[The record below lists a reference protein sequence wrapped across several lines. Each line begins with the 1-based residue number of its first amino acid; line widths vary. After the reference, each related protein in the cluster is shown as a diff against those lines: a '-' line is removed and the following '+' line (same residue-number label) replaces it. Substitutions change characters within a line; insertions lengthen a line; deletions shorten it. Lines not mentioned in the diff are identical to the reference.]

1 MFFPGARKWKRW
13 LEVGGDTGFFVFK
26 GTVAMPGKMEPLPGT
41 SDIWFP
47 EVSAWADLETV
58 ARETFALYGYGELR
72 TPVFERTD
80 VFVKG
85 IGDQTEVVQ
94 KEMYTFEDRGGRSL
108 TLRPEGTAGVMRAI
122 ANQGVDEG
130 TEKRVFYMGPMFR
143 GERPAAGR
151 KRQFHQI
158 GVETVGRFNPAVDA
172 ECVAMLADFL
182 ERAGIGQTR
191 ILINSRG
198 TSADRERVV
207 ASLTAYFQPLI
218 GGMCGD
224 CQRRLGENVW
234 RILDCKAEE
243 CQTPVAGAPAIVD
256 LLGADSQAFFRQV
269 CQYLDAQGVTY
280 DVAPR
285 LVRGLDY
292 YEHTVFEVVS
302 EAEHLGAQ
310 NAVAGG
316 GRYSIPLAGLKKPMR
331 GVGFAAGMER
341 LLLARGVVEM
351 APADLGAVDVY
362 VAAVGNEALPA
373 GLAFAKDLRRDALRV
388 LAETDGRSLK
398 AQLRTANRVGAK
410 VVVILGG
417 NELANGTALIRNMAD
432 SRQEEVAAARV
443 AETVKAFLR

>member
-1 MFFPGARKWKRW
+1 
-13 LEVGGDTGFFVFK
+13 
-26 GTVAMPGKMEPLPGT
+26 MPGKMDPLPGT
-41 SDIWFP
+41 ADIWFP
-47 EVSAWADLETV
+47 EVSAWATLENV

-122 ANQGVDEG
+122 ANQGVAEG

-172 ECVAMLADFL
+172 ECIAMLADFL
-182 ERAGIGQTR
+182 EQAGINQTR

-198 TSADRERVV
+198 TAEDREHVV
-207 ASLTAYFQPLI
+207 ASLTAYFRPLI
-218 GGMCGD
+218 GGMCED
-224 CQRRLGENVW
+224 CQRRLDTNVW
-234 RILDCKAEE
+234 RILDCKSGE
-243 CQTPVAGAPAIVD
+243 CQSPVADAPAIVD
-256 LLGADSQAFFRQV
+256 LLGERSQAFFKQV
-269 CQYLDAQGVTY
+269 CHYLDAQGVTY
-280 DVAPR
+280 EVAPR

-292 YEHTVFEVVS
+292 YEHTVFEVIS

-310 NAVAGG
+310 NAIAGG
-316 GRYSIPLAGLKKPMR
+316 GRYSIPLAGVKKPMC
-331 GVGFAAGMER
+331 GVGFAAGIER
-341 LLLARGVVEM
+341 LLLAKGIVEM
-351 APADLGAVDVY
+351 PPADLGVVDVY
-362 VAAVGNEALPA
+362 VTAVGKEALPH
-373 GLAFAKDLRRDALRV
+373 GLNLAKELRNNDLRV

-398 AQLRTANRVGAK
+398 AQLRTANRISAK
-410 VVVILGG
+410 IVVILGE
-417 NELANGTALIRNMAD
+417 NEIENHTALVRNMAD
-432 SRQEEVAAARV
+432 SQQEEISLDDVAK
-443 AETVKAFLR
+443 TVKALL

>member
-1 MFFPGARKWKRW
+1 
-13 LEVGGDTGFFVFK
+13 
-26 GTVAMPGKMEPLPGT
+26 MPGKMDPLPGT

-47 EVSAWADLETV
+47 ETAAWTDLERI

-122 ANQGVDEG
+122 ANQGVAEG
-130 TEKRVFYMGPMFR
+130 TEKRVFYLGPMFR

-172 ECVAMLADFL
+172 ECIAMLADFL
-182 ERAGIGQTR
+182 KQAGIRQTR

-198 TSADRERVV
+198 TAADRAQVV
-207 ASLTAYFQPLI
+207 DSLTAYFTPLI
-218 GGMCGD
+218 GAMCED
-224 CQRRLGENVW
+224 CRRRLDTNVW
-234 RILDCKAEE
+234 RILDCKANE
-243 CQTPVAGAPAIVD
+243 CRAPVAGAPAIVD
-256 LLGADSQAFFRQV
+256 LLGHESQAFFTRV
-269 CQYLDAQGVTY
+269 CHYLDAQGVDY
-280 DVAPR
+280 EVAPR

-292 YEHTVFEVVS
+292 YEHTVFEVIS

-310 NAVAGG
+310 NAIAGG
-316 GRYSIPLAGLKKPMR
+316 GRYSIPLSGVKKPVC
-331 GVGFAAGMER
+331 GVGFAAGVER
-341 LLLARGVVEM
+341 LLLAKGIVDM
-351 APADLGAVDVY
+351 PPADLGAVDVY
-362 VAAVGNEALPA
+362 VAAVGTEALPA
-373 GLAFAKDLRRDALRV
+373 GLRLARELRSNDLRV

-398 AQLRTANRVGAK
+398 AQLRTANRIDAGI
-410 VVVILGG
+410 VVILGE
-417 NELANGTALIRNMAD
+417 NELQNQTALVRNMAG
-432 SRQEEVAAARV
+432 SEQQEVALDQV
-443 AETVKAFLR
+443 AGLVKAVLG